1 VAPPDFDSA
10 RNRQVLIDPNVSD
23 MVRKRRWTPERFT
36 GLIRQILAADVGLL
50 VLITGAASER
60 AGAKKNI
67 KAQRQGTLIAPLA
80 SAT

>member
-23 MVRKRRWTPERFT
+23 IVRKRRWTPERFT

-50 VLITGAASER
+50 VLITGGASER
-60 AGAKKNI
+60 AGAKKI
-67 KAQRQGTLIAPLA
+67 SRR
-80 SAT
+80 SARAR